1 MPQAEYNA
9 NPRIITEN
17 AIIIVIPCPITHMI
31 FKGTPNDVIRK
42 GSFLMPGFSTAA
54 FGAYFGER
62 SLLESKMGKS

>member
-31 FKGTPNDVIRK
+31 FKGTLND
-42 GSFLMPGFSTAA
+42 SHTD
-54 FGAYFGER
+54 
-62 SLLESKMGKS
+62 GKLSNA